1 MPDVEPDI
9 PAYLAQVRAGDDAAA
24 RILVEHFYPMVI
36 RIVRSHLPRR
46 VAEED
51 LAQDIFLKMFTK
63 LHQYEA
69 RDGKPFDH
77 WLSRISVR
85 TCLDSLRAEKRRP
98 EWRHADLG
106 ESERSWLDYVA
117 SVEYHEPPPDAFAA
131 RDLVERLLSQLPAD
145 DRLILTLLDLEQ
157 KSVAEISTLTGWGH
171 SRIKVRAFRARRKL
185 RQFLTTLST

>member
-1 MPDVEPDI
+1 MPDADLDV
-9 PAYLAQVRAGDDAAA
+9 PACLAQVRAGDDAAA
-24 RILVEHFYPMVI
+24 RALVEHLHPLVI

-63 LHQYEA
+63 LDQYEA

-77 WLSRISVR
+77 WLSRIAVR

-106 ESERSWLDYVA
+106 ESERSWLDYLA
-117 SVEYHEPPPDAFAA
+117 SVESHEPPTDAFAA

-157 KSVAEISTLTGWGH
+157 KSVAEISALTGWGH
-171 SRIKVRAFRARRKL
+171 SRIKVRAFRSRRKL
-185 RQFLTTLST
+185 RQLLITLST